1 MTVKQHFKGSK
12 SGSHLN
18 RSRHVTQK
26 SPRRNNRLTHR
37 KFSKN
42 FYFVEKQIN
51 KKPIT
56 VCVCVCE
63 CTYVGLVSSWLE
75 KSYKSLFIFFRVWT
89 SSSSSAIL
97 TFVFSQSPN
106 TDWKHKQKQAITH
119 HRKKKKNNLCH
130 LSPNIVLCSTSSP
143 KSLFSRPF
151 KYNTWLVLH
160 QMILPLGVCPYYDHQ
175 QYQQ

>member
-26 SPRRNNRLTHR
+26 SPRRNSRLTHR

-119 HRKKKKNNLCH
+119 HRKKKKTISVICLQ
-130 LSPNIVLCSTSSP
+130 TSSSAQRAHQNHFFP
-143 KSLFSRPF
+143 VPL
-151 KYNTWLVLH
+151 NTIHDWF
-160 QMILPLGVCPYYDHQ
+160 CTRWSCR
-175 QYQQ
+175 